1 MKQTIYLKS
10 DAPLKEMLEMRY
22 FCANVTHLR
31 TVEKLTKQRLAEVTG
46 LSISTIS
53 QIENDKMTNKQIA
66 VVLTLA
72 ALFRVPV
79 QALLWTDLSYLPS
92 VKDRFAMEY
101 QQQLG
106 PKFSHSAISN
116 FNSYR
121 QEQLASGAY
130 NRDLNQPNAKSE

>member
-1 MKQTIYLKS
+1 MKQTIFLNS
-10 DAPLKEMLEMRY
+10 DGTLKEMLEMRY

-31 TVEKLTKQRLAEVTG
+31 TVEKLTKQRLAEVAG

-53 QIENDKMTNKQIA
+53 QIENEKMTNKQIS

-79 QALLWTDLSYLPS
+79 EALLWTDLSYLPS
-92 VKDRFAMEY
+92 VKDRFAIEY
-101 QQQLG
+101 EQQLG
-106 PKFSHSAISN
+106 PKFSPSAIAN
-116 FNSYR
+116 VHSYR

-130 NRDLNQPNAKSE
+130 NRDLNQPDVKPC